1 MTHRYWLLSLSIVAL
16 LCVPLVG
23 WGASIVITV
32 PPEAQVQGPQ
42 IILGDVAEIQG
53 EPADTVARMRQVLLG
68 QAPPAGVE
76 RLLSKSTLVTQLKH
90 QGLWTQALQFQG
102 ALQSRVTRASQR
114 LEPQHME
121 TVVRQALSRRPP
133 QTTQPTSIRDIRGL
147 RPVFVPLGPV
157 QYEVTLPGRH
167 RLLGPT
173 SFTLT
178 IQVAGKVAKQLHGTA
193 TIAVAQEV
201 VRLVRPVAQGEIIT
215 ADAVSRTQVPVTQPL
230 RQVMIQPEDVI
241 GKHARRSL
249 AGNAPL
255 STQDV
260 TAVTVVRRGD
270 MVRIV
275 LESPL
280 IKVST
285 PGEALEAGKPGDTI
299 RVKNTSSNREVRAQ
313 VIDKQTVRIPL

>member
-1 MTHRYWLLSLSIVAL
+1 MTPRPWLLSLSIVAL
-16 LCVPLVG
+16 LCRPLAG
-23 WGASIVITV
+23 WGASIVIIV

-42 IILGDVAEIQG
+42 ITLGDVAEVQG
-53 EPADTVARMRQVLLG
+53 EPADTVARMQQVPLG

-90 QGLWTQALQFQG
+90 QGLWTQELQYQG
-102 ALQSRVTRASQR
+102 AIQIRVIRASQR
-114 LEPQHME
+114 LDPQHME
-121 TVVRQALSRRPP
+121 TVVRQALSRRLP
-133 QTTQPTSIRDIRGL
+133 QTTQSTSIRDIRGL

-157 QYEVTLPGRH
+157 QYEVTMPGRNGW
-167 RLLGPT
+167 LGST

-178 IQVAGKVAKQLHGTA
+178 IQVAGKIEKQLRGTA
-193 TIAVAQEV
+193 TIAGAQEV
-201 VRLVRPVAQGEIIT
+201 VSLVRPVAQGEIIT
-215 ADAVSRTQVPVTQPL
+215 ADAVSRTKVPVTQPL
-230 RQVMIQPEDVI
+230 RQMVTQPEEVI
-241 GKHARRSL
+241 GKHARRPL
-249 AGNAPL
+249 AGNTPL

-260 TAVTVVRRGD
+260 TAVHVVHRGD

-280 IKVST
+280 IKMST

-299 RVKNTSSNREVRAQ
+299 RVKNTSSKREVRAQ

>member
-1 MTHRYWLLSLSIVAL
+1 MTHRSWWLCLSIAAFI
-16 LCVPLVG
+16 CVPLVS

-32 PPEAQVQGPQ
+32 PSEAQVQGPQ
-42 IILGDVAEIQG
+42 ITLGDVAEIQG
-53 EPADTVARMRQVLLG
+53 EPADTVARMRHVLLG

-90 QGLWTQALQFQG
+90 QGLWTQGLQFQG
-102 ALQSRVTRASQR
+102 ALQIRVMRASQR
-114 LEPQHME
+114 LEPQHLE
-121 TVVRQALSRRPP
+121 TVVRQALSRRLP
-133 QTTQPTSIRDIRGL
+133 QTTPPPSIRAIRGL
-147 RPVFVPLGPV
+147 SPVFVPLGPV
-157 QYEVTLPGRH
+157 QYEVTVSGRNMA
-167 RLLGPT
+167 LGST
-173 SFTLT
+173 AFTLS
-178 IQVAGKVAKQLHGTA
+178 IQVAGKVEKQLHGTA

-201 VRLVRPVAQGEIIT
+201 VSLVRPVAQGEIIT
-215 ADAVSRTQVPVTQPL
+215 PDAVSRTQIQVTQPL
-230 RQVMIQPEDVI
+230 RQVVTQPEDVI
-241 GKHARRSL
+241 GKQARRAL

-255 STQDV
+255 ATQDV
-260 TAVTVVRRGD
+260 TTMAVVHRGD

-299 RVKNTSSNREVRAQ
+299 RVKNTSSHREVRAQ

>member
-1 MTHRYWLLSLSIVAL
+1 MTHRHWLFCLSSVVL
-16 LCVPLVG
+16 LCVPLLG
-23 WGASIVITV
+23 WGASVVITV

-42 IILGDVAEIQG
+42 ITLGDVATVQG
-53 EPADTVARMRQVLLG
+53 ESTDTVARMRHVLLG

-90 QGLWTQALQFQG
+90 QGLWTQEIEFQG
-102 ALQSRVTRASQR
+102 ALQIRVRRASQR
-114 LEPQHME
+114 LDLQHLE
-121 TVVRQALSRRPP
+121 TVVRQALSRRLS
-133 QTTQPTSIRDIRGL
+133 QTTQRTSIRDIRGL
-147 RPVFVPLGPV
+147 NPIFVPLGPV
-157 QYEVTLPGRH
+157 EYEVTVPGRH
-167 RLLGPT
+167 MLLGSTP
-173 SFTLT
+173 FTLS

-201 VRLVRPVAQGEIIT
+201 VSLVRPVAQGEIIT
-215 ADAVSRTQVPVTQPL
+215 ADAVSRTQVQVTQPL
-230 RQVMIQPEDVI
+230 RQVVTQPADVI

-260 TAVTVVRRGD
+260 TTVPVVHRGD

-280 IKVST
+280 IKMST

>member
-1 MTHRYWLLSLSIVAL
+1 MTQRYWLLALSLVAL

-23 WGASIVITV
+23 WGAPIVITM

-42 IILGDVAEIQG
+42 ITLGDVTEIQG
-53 EPADTVARMRQVLLG
+53 EPADTVARLRQVLLG
-68 QAPPAGVE
+68 QTPPAGVE

-90 QGLWTQALQFQG
+90 QGLWTQEIQFQG
-102 ALQSRVTRASQR
+102 ALQSRVMRASQR
-114 LEPQHME
+114 LEPQHLE
-121 TVVRQALSRRPP
+121 TVVRQALSRRLP

-147 RPVFVPLGPV
+147 SPVFVPLGPV
-157 QYEVTLPGRH
+157 QYEVTVPGRNMS
-167 RLLGPT
+167 LGST

-178 IQVAGKVAKQLHGTA
+178 VQVAGKVEKQLHGTA
-193 TIAVAQEV
+193 TITVAQEV
-201 VRLVRPVAQGEIIT
+201 VSLVRPVAQGEIIT
-215 ADAVSRTQVPVTQPL
+215 ADAVSRTQVQVTQPL
-230 RQVMIQPEDVI
+230 RQVAAQPEDII

-260 TAVTVVRRGD
+260 TTVPVVHRGD
-270 MVRIV
+270 MVNIV

-280 IKVST
+280 IKMST

-313 VIDKQTVRIPL
+313 VIDKQTVRISL

>member
-1 MTHRYWLLSLSIVAL
+1 MTHRYWLPSLSIVAL

-23 WGASIVITV
+23 WGASIMITV
-32 PPEAQVQGPQ
+32 QPEAQIQGPQ
-42 IILGDVAEIQG
+42 ITLGDVAEIQG
-53 EPADTVARMRQVLLG
+53 EPADTVARMRQVRLG

-76 RLLSKSTLVTQLKH
+76 RLLSKSTIVTQLKH
-90 QGLWTQALQFQG
+90 QGLWTQELQFQG
-102 ALQSRVTRASQR
+102 ALQSRVMRASQR
-114 LEPQHME
+114 LDPQHME
-121 TVVRQALSRRPP
+121 PVVRQALSRRLP
-133 QTTQPTSIRDIRGL
+133 QTTQPTSIRNIRGL

-167 RLLGPT
+167 GLLGPT

-178 IQVAGKVAKQLHGTA
+178 IQVAGKVEKQLHGAA

-201 VRLVRPVAQGEIIT
+201 VSLVRPVAQGEIIT
-215 ADAVSRTQVPVTQPL
+215 ADAVSRTQVPVTRPL
-230 RQVMIQPEDVI
+230 RQVVTQPGDVI

-249 AGNAPL
+249 AGNTPL
-255 STQDV
+255 SMQDV
-260 TAVTVVRRGD
+260 TAVPVVHRGD

-313 VIDKQTVRIPL
+313 VIDKQTVRIAL

>member
-1 MTHRYWLLSLSIVAL
+1 MLPRSWLLSLSIVTC
-16 LCVPLVG
+16 LCVPLLG

-32 PPEAQVQGPQ
+32 PPEAQVPGPQ
-42 IILGDVAEIQG
+42 ITLEDVAEIHG
-53 EPADTVARMRQVLLG
+53 EPADTVDRIRHVLLG

-90 QGLWTQALQFQG
+90 QGLWTQDIQFQG
-102 ALQSRVTRASQR
+102 ALQIRVIRASQR
-114 LEPQHME
+114 LDPQHME
-121 TVVRQALSRRPP
+121 TVVRQALSRRLP

-147 RPVFVPLGPV
+147 SPVFVPLGPV
-157 QYEVTLPGRH
+157 QYEVTVPERPMVRGS
-167 RLLGPT
+167 T
-173 SFTLT
+173 SFRLT
-178 IQVAGKVAKQLHGTA
+178 IQVAGKVEKQLHGTA
-193 TIAVAQEV
+193 TLAVVQEV
-201 VRLVRPVAQGEIIT
+201 VSLVRPVAQGEIIT
-215 ADAVSRTQVPVTQPL
+215 PDAVSRTRVQVTQPL
-230 RQVMIQPEDVI
+230 RQVATQPEDVI

-260 TAVTVVRRGD
+260 TTVPVVHRGD
-270 MVRIV
+270 MVSIV